1 MFKHDTVHGAWKNC
15 DVKLKNA
22 NHVLFGNKEVAIFA
36 IRYDTVPV
44 EFNIY
49 TIYNRIEKQNE
60 KIAKPFSEADEIPWS
75 GPGAEYI
82 VESSVDFTEVEK
94 AGGHLKVGCCCSP

>member
-49 TIYNRIEKQNE
+49 TIYNRIEK
-60 KIAKPFSEADEIPWS
+60 
-75 GPGAEYI
+75 
-82 VESSVDFTEVEK
+82 
-94 AGGHLKVGCCCSP
+94 